1 MKNNQLPPG
10 GYSTKVKTTLYKDDT
25 QLCSTTFTVSSSPEG
40 ISEKLLFDTEVQ
52 LIPNQRYA
60 IAIEQSS
67 APYKGKGKQFIFLL
81 VTKMIRYGK
90 ICV

>member
-25 QLCSTTFTVSSSPEG
+25 QLCSTTFTVSSSPG